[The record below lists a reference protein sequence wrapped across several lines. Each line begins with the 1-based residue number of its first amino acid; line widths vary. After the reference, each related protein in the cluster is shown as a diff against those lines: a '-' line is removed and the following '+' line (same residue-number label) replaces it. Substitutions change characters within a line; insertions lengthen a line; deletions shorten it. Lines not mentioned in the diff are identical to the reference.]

1 MRWVLGVFFV
11 IGFILVAFRLFLGD
25 RRERSGRIIHIVRDK
40 EIIAEFVVEIAN
52 TPLKRA
58 RGLMFRDYLASDQG
72 MLFIFPDQKKHSF
85 WMKNTPVSLD
95 IVFANNNWEI
105 IGIIENTTPESSKPL
120 TIDKPSK
127 YILEIKADSVKNNK
141 IKLGDKIK
149 YAK

>member
-1 MRWVLGVFFV
+1 MKFV
-11 IGFILVAFRLFLGD
+11 IFGLVIFCLGIFLGGNW
-25 RRERSGRIIHIVRDK
+25 RNKERK
-40 EIIAEFVVEIAN
+40 EINIIRGEDVIAKYKVEIADN
-52 TPLKRA
+52 PVKRA
-58 RGLMFRDYLASDQG
+58 RGLMFRDHLAGDQG

-85 WMKNTPVSLD
+85 WMKNTPISLD
-95 IVFANNNWEI
+95 IVFANSNWEI
-105 IGIIENTTPESSKPL
+105 IGIIENTTPESTKPL

>member
-1 MRWVLGVFFV
+1 MKFV
-11 IGFILVAFRLFLGD
+11 IFCLVIFGLGIFLGGNW
-25 RRERSGRIIHIVRDK
+25 RNKERK
-40 EIIAEFVVEIAN
+40 EINIIRGEDVIARYKVEIADN
-52 TPLKRA
+52 PVKRA
-58 RGLMFRDYLASDQG
+58 RGLMFRDHLASDQG

-85 WMKNTPVSLD
+85 WMKNTPISLD
-95 IVFANNNWEI
+95 IVFVNSNWEI